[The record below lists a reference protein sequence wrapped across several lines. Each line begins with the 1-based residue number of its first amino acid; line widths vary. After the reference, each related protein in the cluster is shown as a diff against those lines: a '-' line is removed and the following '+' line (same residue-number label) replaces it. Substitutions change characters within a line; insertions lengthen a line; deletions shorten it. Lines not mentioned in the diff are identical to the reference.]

1 MTSAPLTASSSPS
14 SPRSSRLVLLLGIGL
29 LIATLAGAGGWFVF
43 VRSDSPPPASL
54 STATQGLTV
63 GSSTRDTSA
72 TPTSVSSASSASASA
87 SAPSSSSSSSSAA
100 SSSSPTAA
108 VWDVD
113 ASVTSNSGGSF
124 AGFRLEEVLS
134 NVGSTTVVGRSSG
147 VTGSLTF
154 DNATLVSGS
163 FTVDLTALATDKT
176 QRDSRMKS
184 ALETTK
190 FPTATFT
197 VDGPIALGA
206 EPTEGAVLSID
217 VPGTF
222 TIHGKS
228 VHSTVHIDATVTNGV
243 LAVVGSAPFVLADY
257 SLTVPSAPIVVSVE
271 DHGIIEFQLYL
282 TPA

>member
-1 MTSAPLTASSSPS
+1 MTSVPLTAPSSPS
-14 SPRSSRLVLLLGIGL
+14 ALRSSRLVLLLGIGV

-72 TPTSVSSASSASASA
+72 TPTSVSSVSS
-87 SAPSSSSSSSSAA
+87 SAPSSSSSSA
-100 SSSSPTAA
+100 TAA

-134 NVGSTTVVGRSSG
+134 NVGSTTVVGRTSG
-147 VTGSLTF
+147 VTGSLAF
-154 DNATLVSGS
+154 DGATLVSGS
-163 FTVDLTALATDKT
+163 FSVDLTTLATDKT

-184 ALETTK
+184 ALETTR

-228 VHSTVHIDATVTNGV
+228 VDNTVHIDATVTNGV